1 MSGIKGKSG
10 RKIGFKN
17 PNAGRPV
24 KPDENKKVTISIRI
38 KPENLKWLNE
48 NVKNKSAFIDEI
60 IDKQRSKNK
69 WFILKKV
76 LQKLK

>member
-10 RKIGFKN
+10 RKTGFKN

-24 KPDENKKVTISIRI
+24 KADENKKVTISVRI

-48 NVKNKSAFIDEI
+48 NIKNKSAFIDEI
-60 IDKQRSKNK
+60 IDKQRTKNK